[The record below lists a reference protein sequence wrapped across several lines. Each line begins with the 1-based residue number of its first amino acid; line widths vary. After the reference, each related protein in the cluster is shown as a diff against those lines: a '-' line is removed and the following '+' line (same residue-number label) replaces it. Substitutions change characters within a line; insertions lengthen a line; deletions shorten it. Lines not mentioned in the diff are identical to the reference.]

1 MYKFNM
7 NTEITKLADISDIRR
22 ENLRQLEKEAGGRK
36 YLAEKMDVAY
46 SQITNV
52 LSPNPSRNIG
62 PNMARLAEKA
72 MQKPSGWMDQP
83 HDNSG
88 VPASN
93 ARLADFAVGIADDS
107 NSNEWF
113 EIPYYYA
120 KGACGNGSD
129 NPTDEIKGHLRKEKS
144 WLKKYGVKEKN
155 LFVVYAD
162 GDSNADFI
170 VDGDMV
176 IFDKS
181 KTEPEDG
188 EMFFIKHPAG
198 DRIKTLKR
206 KANGNWLICSRNH
219 DKLRYPDEEITEEEA
234 QQIEILGRYVYRQ
247 G

>member
-1 MYKFNM
+1 MYKTNM
-7 NTEITKLADISDIRR
+7 NTETTKLADISDIRR
-22 ENLRQLEKEAGGRK
+22 ENLRLLEKEAGGRK

-52 LSPNPSRNIG
+52 LSPNPSRNVG
-62 PNMARLAEKA
+62 PNMARLAEKV
-72 MQKPSGWMDQP
+72 MNKPSGWMDQP
-83 HDNSG
+83 RMIGAQQPSATIANYTI
-88 VPASN
+88 
-93 ARLADFAVGIADDS
+93 GIADETNED
-107 NSNEWF
+107 EWF

-129 NPTDEIKGHLRKEKS
+129 NGTDEIKGHLRKEKS

-155 LFVVYAD
+155 LFVVYAE

-170 VDGDMV
+170 VDRDMV

-181 KTEPEDG
+181 KKTPEDG
-188 EMFFIKHPAG
+188 KMFFIKHPAG

-206 KANGNWLICSRNH
+206 KANGNWLLTSRNH
-219 DKLRYPDEEITEEEA
+219 DKLRFPDEEITEEEA
-234 QQIEILGRYVYRQ
+234 QHIEILGGYVYRQ

>member
-1 MYKFNM
+1 MYKINM
-7 NTEITKLADISDIRR
+7 NTETTKLPDISDIRR
-22 ENLRQLEKEAGGRK
+22 ENLRLLEKEAGGRK

-52 LSPNPSRNIG
+52 LSPNPSRNVG
-62 PNMARLAEKA
+62 PNMAREAEKA
-72 MQKPSGWMDQP
+72 MGKPEGWLDQP
-83 HDNSG
+83 RQSQA
-88 VPASN
+88 PN
-93 ARLADFAVGIADDS
+93 AIITDYTIGIADETNED
-107 NSNEWF
+107 EWF

-129 NPTDEIKGHLRKEKS
+129 NGTDEVKGHLRKEKS

-155 LFVVYAD
+155 LFVVYAE

-170 VDGDMV
+170 IDGDMV

-181 KTEPEDG
+181 KKTPEDG
-188 EMFFIKHPAG
+188 KMFFIKHPAG

-206 KANGNWLICSRNH
+206 KANGNWLLSSRNH
-219 DKLRYPDEEITEEEA
+219 DKLRFPDEEITEEEA
-234 QQIEILGRYVYRQ
+234 QHIEILGGYVYRQ